1 MGAPRIADK
10 YDLLRR
16 LGRGGMA
23 EVFLAKQ
30 KGLEGFQKLV
40 VIKRIL
46 PHRAQD
52 GEFVTMFLD
61 EARTAADLRHPNVV
75 NVFDINRDLGTYY
88 MAMEFLHGSDVR
100 GIMKRSAKKR
110 AWIPTEHVVEM
121 VMGAAA
127 GLHYAHQKRGL
138 DGRPLN
144 IVHRDIS
151 PQNIIVGFTGE
162 TKIVDFGIAKA
173 ASQQV
178 ETEAG
183 VLKGKFAYMSPE
195 QVRGEPLDGRSDLFA
210 LGIVLWELLT
220 LRRLF
225 KRESEQQTLMAVMDE
240 DAPPIRQARPE
251 LPKSLEKVVAKAL
264 ARDLDERYQT
274 CEEFREALED
284 CLAHEGI
291 AHSPARLGE
300 YVRTLFGDE
309 IEPESALGEE
319 QLDDSALE
327 IHPSVVR
334 RPKGTDVGTND
345 PTRAERRDKSSAMD
359 ETKKSKRKRS
369 TSVSVEAQSREEPRA
384 REEPREST
392 NADTRAEAPKTKE
405 STRPT
410 KLRTPDVDAIEDDTE
425 KTRDRSQHANAMVA
439 KKEKGGS
446 PVLFAALGAV
456 GLMALLALGFGAYT
470 IFSTP
475 SEGTVIVRTTPRSA
489 RLLLDG
495 VDTGEITPHMVQRK
509 MGSHLEVVVEKK
521 GFAREKRI
529 VEVKS
534 DTPTTEVVIELEA
547 LPDSEEKDAE
557 PEKERKPKR
566 RRR

>member
-127 GLHYAHQKRGL
+127 GLHYAHEKRGL

-264 ARDLDERYQT
+264 ARDLDERYQS
-274 CEEFREALED
+274 CEEFREALEE
-284 CLAHEGI
+284 CLAHEAI

-300 YVRTLFGDE
+300 YVRKLFGDE

-319 QLDDSALE
+319 QLDESALE

-345 PTRAERRDKSSAMD
+345 PTRAERRDRSSAMD
-359 ETKKSKRKRS
+359 ETKKSKRKRPPLAS
-369 TSVSVEAQSREEPRA
+369 AEAKSREAPAEPTSVDTKA
-384 REEPREST
+384 R
-392 NADTRAEAPKTKE
+392 PKTKE
-405 STRPT
+405 TPRPKSQT
-410 KLRTPDVDAIEDDTE
+410 SPAVPALEDETE
-425 KTRDRSQHANAMVA
+425 KTRDRSQRGSAVA
-439 KKEKGGS
+439 PEGKRGGS
-446 PVLFAALGAV
+446 PALFAALGAV
-456 GLMALLALGFGAYT
+456 GLMALLALAFGAYT

-489 RLLLDG
+489 RLLIDG
-495 VDTGEITPHMVQRK
+495 VDTGEITPHMVRRE
-509 MGSHLEVVVEKK
+509 MGSHLEVVVEKD
-521 GFAREKRI
+521 GFVKEKRI
-529 VEVKS
+529 VEVKR
-534 DTPTTEVVIELEA
+534 DTPTTEVVIELEP
-547 LPDSEEKDAE
+547 LPVEDAAEEAAAKG
-557 PEKERKPKR
+557 RKPKR